1 MKMRHKVSNVTV
13 TPVDPKKNDID
24 KDEFIVRPRLKL
36 KLLEPLSQ
44 LLKDSG
50 RSEEEAKS
58 DASPSKISYSPA
70 EINLLPR
77 RAIFSSEMK
86 CAICNY
92 ATKVRTNLVRH
103 LEFHSLEKEVSV
115 LKFKFLL

>member
-24 KDEFIVRPRLKL
+24 KDEFIVRPRLKFKVL
-36 KLLEPLSQ
+36 GETGGQSS
-44 LLKDSG
+44 KDS
-50 RSEEEAKS
+50 SSATEEAKS
-58 DASPSKISYSPA
+58 EAKPSKLSYSPA
-70 EINLLPR
+70 EIDLLPR
-77 RAIFSSEMK
+77 QAIYSTELK

-115 LKFKFLL
+115 LKF

>member
-36 KLLEPLSQ
+36 KLLEPVSNFS
-44 LLKDSG
+44 KDSG
-50 RSEEEAKS
+50 SSAEEGKSEVN
-58 DASPSKISYSPA
+58 PSKMSYSPA
-70 EINLLPR
+70 EIDQLPR
-77 RAIFSSEMK
+77 RAIYNTELK

-103 LEFHSLEKEVSV
+103 LEFHSLEKEVSTII
-115 LKFKFLL
+115 F